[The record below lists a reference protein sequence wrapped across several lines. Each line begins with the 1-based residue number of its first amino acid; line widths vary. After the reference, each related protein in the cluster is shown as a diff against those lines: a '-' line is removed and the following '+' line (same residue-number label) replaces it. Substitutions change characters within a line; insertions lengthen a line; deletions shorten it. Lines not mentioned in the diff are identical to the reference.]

1 VEKRDL
7 TTGEVTTLEAKDG
20 LEDVARAG
28 HKYIYTVSV
37 LADGLK
43 VAEGTYTAEIAGQE
57 EVEPPI
63 EAEEEEEPEVPSV
76 VLTPVVIEDPE
87 GDDYGPG
94 YYTYP
99 TDPVFKDGDLTC

>member
-37 LADGLK
+37 LEDGLK
-43 VAEGTYTAEIAGQE
+43 VAEGPTLLKLQDKKRLSHHSGRRGRRTRSSIA
-57 EVEPPI
+57 
-63 EAEEEEEPEVPSV
+63 

-99 TDPVFKDGDLTC
+99 TDPCSKTETLTC